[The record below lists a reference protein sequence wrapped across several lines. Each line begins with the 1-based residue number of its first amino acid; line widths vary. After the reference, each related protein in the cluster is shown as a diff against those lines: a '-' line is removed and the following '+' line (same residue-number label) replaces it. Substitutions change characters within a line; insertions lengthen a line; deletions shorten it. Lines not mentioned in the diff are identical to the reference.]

1 MIARIR
7 DLKIAVYEE
16 QLNAQRAELK
26 QLQLQ
31 IKPHFYLNSLNGIY
45 HLAQMREYSLIQEMT
60 QNLVDYFR
68 YMIKTNASFVSLGD
82 ELRHVRTYHRI
93 QEMRLAGEHRLS
105 IDAPDEAM
113 TASVPPLL
121 VQTFVENSSKYGI
134 EEDGSLRVSITV
146 SLSATRERL
155 AISIGD
161 GGPGF
166 PEEVLAE
173 LKGGTLE
180 PDENGKKVGIWNMR
194 RRLAILYHGQASLR
208 FENTRPGALV
218 EIDIPFT
225 E

>member
-1 MIARIR
+1 MVEAMRRIQGGNLELRMEADPTSNEFAIVDSTFNSMIARIR

-93 QEMRLAGEHRLS
+93 QEMRLAGEHRLF

-155 AISIGD
+155 AI
-161 GGPGF
+161 
-166 PEEVLAE
+166 
-173 LKGGTLE
+173 
-180 PDENGKKVGIWNMR
+180 
-194 RRLAILYHGQASLR
+194 LYHGQASLR